1 MVERP
6 HLDQH
11 ARDLLDDGGLVL
23 GAEPAGDDEEAE

>member
-11 ARDLLDDGGLVL
+11 ARDLLDDGLVL
-23 GAEPAGDDEEAE
+23 DAEPAHDDEEAE

>member
-23 GAEPAGDDEEAE
+23 DAEPAHDGEESE